1 MYSNLYMR
9 DYVKEHPNATLDDFR
24 VAYAKVLLDS
34 EKHKVYTFCSLYC
47 TWTDT
52 SGHL

>member
-9 DYVKEHPNATLDDFR
+9 DYVKEYPNATLDEFR
-24 VAYAKVLLDS
+24 VAYPKLDS
-34 EKHKVYTFCSLYC
+34 KRRQVHKLCSPFH

-52 SGHL
+52 SGTLGL

>member
-9 DYVKEHPNATLDDFR
+9 DYVKEYPNATLDEFR
-24 VAYAKVLLDS
+24 VSYAKLDS
-34 EKHKVYTFCSLYC
+34 KRRQVHTLCSHFR

-52 SGHL
+52 SETLGL